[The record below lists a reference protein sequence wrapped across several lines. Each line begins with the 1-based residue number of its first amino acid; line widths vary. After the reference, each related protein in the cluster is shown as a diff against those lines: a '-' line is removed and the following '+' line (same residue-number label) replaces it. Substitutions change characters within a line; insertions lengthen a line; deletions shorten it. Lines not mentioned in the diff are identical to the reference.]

1 MNYFIVTGTSK
12 GLGESIV
19 KQLLHEDNTLFCV
32 SRKQNNEL
40 KQMAQDKNVNLYY
53 FSCDLQKHEEVE
65 KMMEKILGSIDRD
78 KAKGIYLINN
88 AGVVEPIKPVGKAS
102 NKEME
107 ASIRVNLLAP
117 MILTSTFIQST
128 EDIQANKVVV
138 NVSSG
143 AANRPIFGWSI
154 YCSTK
159 AGLDMFT
166 KAAGLEQ
173 STSTYPTKVISFSPG
188 IMDTDMQ
195 KTIRSSEKDDFAD
208 VETFKQYN
216 ESGMLRTPDFVAEV
230 LTKLMVN
237 ENLEN
242 GQVYDIKTLI

>member
-1 MNYFIVTGTSK
+1 MKYFIITGTSK
-12 GLGESIV
+12 GLGESVV
-19 KQLLHEDNTLFCV
+19 KQLLHENHTLFCV

-40 KQMAQDKNVNLYY
+40 KQLAQDKHVNLYY
-53 FSCDLQKHEEVE
+53 FSCDLQKLEEVE
-65 KMMEKILGSIDRD
+65 KMMDKILGSIDSE
-78 KAKGIYLINN
+78 KAEGIYLINN
-88 AGVVEPIKPVGKAS
+88 AGIVEPIKPVGKAS
-102 NKEME
+102 NKEIE
-107 ASIRVNLLAP
+107 ASIRVNLVAP

-128 EDIQANKVVV
+128 ESIQANKVVV

-143 AANRPIFGWSI
+143 AANQPKCGWSV

-173 STSTYPTKVISFSPG
+173 SSSQYPTKVISFSPG

-208 VETFKQYN
+208 VETFQQYS

-230 LTKLMVN
+230 LTKLMVS
-237 ENLEN
+237 ETIEN
-242 GQVYDIKTLI
+242 GRVYDIKTLI